1 MLRGEP
7 EEEYPVLDQCDY
19 DRQTLR
25 FALSTNLFK
34 GVSNNCFSPVHRHI
48 AEFLGG
54 RYLAGVIHNGLPARR
69 VISLMA
75 GEDATMVT
83 EMRGLSAWLAVHSPA
98 ARTDLIKRDPIGVG
112 LYGDIGEFSLDE
124 KRALLKSLNREGI
137 RLGLL
142 GSSAAAFGALATPE
156 IEPVLREILKDSDR
170 SKNHQTFTNFLLRVL
185 EGGEALPGLSGILLD
200 IVRDDTRWP
209 RVNTSALNAFIHN
222 CPDTQEKANELKSLL
237 ADIRASSVPDSD
249 NELLGILLFELY
261 PRDLSPSEVW
271 DFFFETRHRKSL
283 FGMYWWF
290 FSFGLLKK
298 SSADQLAD
306 LLDSLKGRF
315 PRLTPSHGN
324 RQSPGGPSG
333 KTARPRPAGA
343 RGSVGQ

>member
-1 MLRGEP
+1 M
-7 EEEYPVLDQCDY
+7 
-19 DRQTLR
+19 
-25 FALSTNLFK
+25 
-34 GVSNNCFSPVHRHI
+34 
-48 AEFLGG
+48 
-54 RYLAGVIHNGLPARR
+54 
-69 VISLMA
+69 
-75 GEDATMVT
+75 
-83 EMRGLSAWLAVHSPA
+83 
-98 ARTDLIKRDPIGVG
+98 
-112 LYGDIGEFSLDE
+112 
-124 KRALLKSLNREGI
+124 
-137 RLGLL
+137 
-142 GSSAAAFGALATPE
+142 
-156 IEPVLREILKDSDR
+156 
-170 SKNHQTFTNFLLRVL
+170 RVL

-315 PRLTPSHGN
+315 PGLRPAMETGSPLEALPVKLLARGLQIHGDQLAIDRLYNWLDLGFTEHLPEHPMGDQEDLQQIHAWMEKRPEVQKAIVMEGLVRCPESDEFAPHPIHVLERWYGANSPSDFGLWCQEQAVSIADKKPLVAEHLLDMTFQAHRDHVGDADLSLEVLQE
-324 RQSPGGPSG
+324 RTRKKASLRERLDRLLSPFALFREAAGISG
-333 KTARPRPAGA
+333 KAAPGT
-343 RGSVGQ
+343 